1 VAALGIWAMDI
12 AKRGFCQFEFH
23 GLIKSVCKQ
32 KNGLAATLITT
43 YFNSHDYLL
52 NSENFMLKG
61 KTALVTGSTSGIGLG
76 IAQALAKQGANIVLN
91 GFGDIEGSKA
101 QVAALG
107 VKVGYHGADMSKP
120 AEIEDMM
127 RFAAAEF
134 GRVDILVNNAGIQH
148 VARIENFPVERWD
161 AIIAINMSSAF
172 HATRLALPAMLAA
185 DEGRG
190 WGRIINVASIHGL
203 VASAEKSA
211 YVTAKHGV
219 VGLTKVTALENAT
232 TGVTCNA
239 ICPGWV
245 LTPLVQK
252 QVDAKALA
260 QNISTEAATKQLL
273 GEKEPSMQFTTPEE
287 LGALAVFFCSPA
299 GNNVR
304 GVAWNMDGGWTA
316 Q

>member
-1 VAALGIWAMDI
+1 
-12 AKRGFCQFEFH
+12 
-23 GLIKSVCKQ
+23 
-32 KNGLAATLITT
+32 
-43 YFNSHDYLL
+43 
-52 NSENFMLKG
+52 MLKN

-76 IAQALAKQGANIVLN
+76 IAKSLAAQGANIVLN
-91 GFGDIEGSKA
+91 GFGDSETPQKEI
-101 QVAALG
+101 AALG
-107 VKVGYHGADMSKP
+107 VQVAYHGADMSKP
-120 AEIEDMM
+120 AEIEAMM
-127 RFAAAEF
+127 AFAAEKF
-134 GRVDILVNNAGIQH
+134 GQVDILVNNAGIQH
-148 VARIENFPVERWD
+148 VARIENFPVDKWD
-161 AIIAINMSSAF
+161 AIMAINLSSAF
-172 HATRLALPAMLAA
+172 HATRMALPAMLKA
-185 DEGRG
+185 D

-203 VASAEKSA
+203 VASAEKAA
-211 YVTAKHGV
+211 YVAAKHGV

-252 QVDAKALA
+252 QVDAKAVAMGLS
-260 QNISTEAATKQLL
+260 NEEAKKQLL
-273 GEKEPSMQFTTPEE
+273 SEKEPSLQFTTPEE

>member
-1 VAALGIWAMDI
+1 
-12 AKRGFCQFEFH
+12 
-23 GLIKSVCKQ
+23 
-32 KNGLAATLITT
+32 
-43 YFNSHDYLL
+43 
-52 NSENFMLKG
+52 MLKG

-76 IAQALAKQGANIVLN
+76 IAKALAAQGANIVLN
-91 GFGDIEGSKA
+91 GFGDVEGPKA
-101 QVAALG
+101 EIAALG
-107 VKVGYHGADMSKP
+107 VQVTYHGADMSKP
-120 AEIEDMM
+120 AEI
-127 RFAAAEF
+127 AAMIEHAKATF
-134 GRVDILVNNAGIQH
+134 GGVDILVNNAGIQH
-148 VARIENFPVERWD
+148 VARVENFPIEKWD

-172 HATRLALPAMLAA
+172 HATRLALPGMQAKN
-185 DEGRG
+185 
-190 WGRIINVASIHGL
+190 WGRIINVASVHGL
-203 VASAEKSA
+203 VGSAEKSA
-211 YVTAKHGV
+211 YVAAKHGV

-252 QVDAKALA
+252 QVDAKAAA
-260 QNISTEAATKQLL
+260 QGISNADATKQLL

-299 GNNVR
+299 GDNVR